1 MEWALVNVLIW
12 NICTFRKKHGYP
24 WHRVSTFARG
34 YTVKSCW
41 SFVIPTHLDQL
52 MNLRNLS
59 ISGTTIKRAA
69 IKFHTN
75 SLETLNFS
83 CNPIEEVLL
92 LLPEGVTNL
101 RLVTLSHNQILM
113 ISMECIGHNTKALN
127 SNLYD
132 LDEDQISSLISNLP
146 KATQCLWTMNKTIHF
161 VGKIIY
167 TVSLE
172 VKYRCLNHRETDRHQ
187 FREEHWWSH
196 FARRA

>member
-1 MEWALVNVLIW
+1 MDTLDIEFPHSLEDIQLNLVGL
-12 NICTFRKKHGYP
+12 
-24 WHRVSTFARG
+24 
-34 YTVKSCW
+34 
-41 SFVIPTHLDQL
+41 FVIPTHLDQL

-132 LDEDQISSLISNLP
+132 LDEDQISSLISNFP
-146 KATQCLWTMNKTIHF
+146 KATQCLWDNEQNYPF
-161 VGKIIY
+161 RGENY
-167 TVSLE
+167 LYSELGSE
-172 VKYRCLNHRETDRHQ
+172 V
-187 FREEHWWSH
+187 
-196 FARRA
+196 